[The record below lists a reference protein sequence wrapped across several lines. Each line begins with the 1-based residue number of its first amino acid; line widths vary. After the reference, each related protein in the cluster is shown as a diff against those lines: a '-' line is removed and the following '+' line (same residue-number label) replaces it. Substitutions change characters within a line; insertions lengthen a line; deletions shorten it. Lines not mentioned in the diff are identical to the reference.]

1 MKQPGYPRILAIRL
15 SEAERTRVSEA
26 VLAATGADS
35 LLHEANDI
43 DETLDRI
50 ASGPWDVALL
60 AIDGTAEATDL
71 IVRLQAAL
79 IDTTLLLVTRQPSV
93 DLLATALRLGVGGC
107 ITDTDS
113 ADEIAA
119 TVVRGVHRAAASR
132 SLRQQREE
140 DEAALERQRKRVDVL
155 ESQLTSLQ
163 EAVIEALLTAQEA
176 REAGARVHSQR
187 VRAYAAYFADVC
199 NYPKSLRPHL
209 ERAALLHDIGKIAL
223 ADDVLRRPG
232 ILMPEALEDLKPHAV
247 MGEKILNGI
256 EFLRPAALIVRHH
269 HERFDGSGYP
279 DGLSSESIPLGAR
292 LFSIVDALDAVTNNQ
307 NYRTAQPFDD
317 AIEEIA
323 RWSGRQFDP
332 YLIAQFRQVAPG
344 VWTEIRT
351 RVEEEERDWANPV
364 APAEIAKQSA

>member
-1 MKQPGYPRILAIRL
+1 MNQPGYPRVLAVGL
-15 SEAERTRVSEA
+15 SEAERLRVSEA
-26 VLAATGADS
+26 VRAATGADP
-35 LLHEANDI
+35 LLHASADTDEA
-43 DETLDRI
+43 LDYI
-50 ASGPWDVALL
+50 ISGAWDAALL
-60 AIDGTAEATDL
+60 AVDGTGEATEL

-79 IDTTLLLVTRQPSV
+79 IDTTLLLIAERPPVE
-93 DLLATALRLGVGGC
+93 LLTTAIRLGVTDC
-107 ITDTDS
+107 ITGTNS
-113 ADEIAA
+113 ADEVAA
-119 TVVRGVHRAAASR
+119 AVLRAAQRTTAAR

-140 DEAALERQRKRVDVL
+140 NQSALEMQRARVEVL
-155 ESQLTSLQ
+155 ETQLTSLQ

-176 REAGARVHSQR
+176 RETGARVHSQR
-187 VRAYAAYFADVC
+187 VRAYAAYLADVC
-199 NYPKSLRPHL
+199 GYPKSLRPHL

-279 DGLSSESIPLGAR
+279 DGLTSESIPLGAR

-317 AIEEIA
+317 AVEEIA

-332 YLIAQFRQVAPG
+332 YLVAQFRQVAPD
-344 VWTEIRT
+344 VWVEIRT
-351 RVEEEERDWANPV
+351 RVEEEEKGWTNPI
-364 APAEIAKQSA
+364 APAETAKQPA